1 MANVLNEEKKQQV
14 LALGRLGWSLRRIQQ
29 AIKIRRETAS
39 AYLKAAGIA
48 VRPPSGWGRCEPKPA
63 NEVITDFG
71 AAKPAIPV
79 IPDACSPSPSPN
91 PNPNPENPS
100 NKGRS
105 KTTSKPANENE
116 VITDSAVVSG
126 PSACEPY
133 REAIDL
139 GINRGRNAMAIW
151 QDLVSEYGF
160 ASSYQ
165 SVQRFVRKRRG
176 VQTPEAR
183 VVIVTAAGQ
192 EAQVDYGTGP
202 MVRDPESRKYR
213 RTRLFVMTLG
223 CSRKSIRLLTFRS
236 SSRIWA
242 ELHERAF
249 RRLGGVTRV
258 VVLDNL
264 REGVLV
270 PDIYDP
276 ALNPLYRDVLAHYG
290 AVAMPCRIQD
300 PDRKGKVES
309 GVGHAQRTPLKG
321 RRFESLEEAQAYLD
335 HWEQRWADTRI
346 PGTTKR
352 QVAAMFA
359 EEKPTLLPLPLEPF
373 RYYQYGE
380 RIVHLDGCVEVE
392 AAYYGAPPG
401 WIGRV
406 LRVQWDE
413 LYVRLLDPKT
423 GQLLREHVRQKRGWY
438 RIKEEDHPKR
448 TPLRTSQLLWRAGRA
463 GSHIGTLCDAIHRQ
477 QGEVGVRRILGVLS
491 LAKKYGTAAVDEA
504 CAAALDMG
512 VQEYRFVRRYLER
525 CPQAPLSLQQVDPL
539 IRELVQYLPH
549 SRNWSPFRSSRR
561 RQSSEGSWRLDSR
574 SRSNHFLRYRPGR
587 HSALSCF
594 DCGSCVGCNHVR
606 PPTRPSKPRFS
617 RRVVRAPHSPLIILR
632 YGGSHC
638 VLVRHQPE
646 VRNLGSHQTTRTNSS
661 SG

>member
-1 MANVLNEEKKQQV
+1 M
-14 LALGRLGWSLRRIQQ
+14 R
-29 AIKIRRETAS
+29 
-39 AYLKAAGIA
+39 
-48 VRPPSGWGRCEPKPA
+48 
-63 NEVITDFG
+63 
-71 AAKPAIPV
+71 
-79 IPDACSPSPSPN
+79 
-91 PNPNPENPS
+91 
-100 NKGRS
+100 
-105 KTTSKPANENE
+105 
-116 VITDSAVVSG
+116 
-126 PSACEPY
+126 
-133 REAIDL
+133 
-139 GINRGRNAMAIW
+139 MAIW

-176 VQTPEAR
+176 TQTPEAR

-223 CSRKSIRLLTFRS
+223 CSRKSVRLLTFRS

-249 RRLGGVTRV
+249 RRLGGATRI

-309 GVGHAQRTPLKG
+309 GVGHAQKTPLKG
-321 RRFESLEEAQAYLD
+321 LRFESLEEAQAYLD

-346 PGTTKR
+346 HGTTKR

-359 EEKPTLLPLPLEPF
+359 EEKPTLLAAAAGAVSLLPV
-373 RYYQYGE
+373 R
-380 RIVHLDGCVEVE
+380 RAHR
-392 AAYYGAPPG
+392 ASG
-401 WIGRV
+401 WLRRGRS
-406 LRVQWDE
+406 
-413 LYVRLLDPKT
+413 RLLRRAAGLDRARVCACNGMSCMFVCSIPRPGNCCANTCARSAAGIALKN
-423 GQLLREHVRQKRGWY
+423 
-438 RIKEEDHPKR
+438 EDHPKR

-463 GSHIGTLCDAIHRQ
+463 GSHIGALCDAIHRQ

-539 IRELVQYLPH
+539 IRELVQY
-549 SRNWSPFRSSRR
+549 RDFIN
-561 RQSSEGSWRLDSR
+561 
-574 SRSNHFLRYRPGR
+574 YR
-587 HSALSCF
+587 
-594 DCGSCVGCNHVR
+594 
-606 PPTRPSKPRFS
+606 TKE
-617 RRVVRAPHSPLIILR
+617 I
-632 YGGSHC
+632 
-638 VLVRHQPE
+638 E
-646 VRNLGSHQTTRTNSS
+646 E
-661 SG
+661 

>member
-29 AIKIRRETAS
+29 ATDIRRETAG

-48 VRPPSGWGRCEPKPA
+48 VRPPSGWGRCEAKPA
-63 NEVITDFG
+63 NEVITDSG

-79 IPDACSPSPSPN
+79 ISDPLDPNVN
-91 PNPNPENPS
+91 PNPNRNINPENLS
-100 NKGRS
+100 LKG
-105 KTTSKPANENE
+105 KAKATSKPANENE
-116 VITDSAVVSG
+116 VITDSAVVPG

-139 GINRGRNAMAIW
+139 GLSRGRNARAIW

-176 VQTPEAR
+176 TQTPEAR

-223 CSRKSIRLLTFRS
+223 CSRKSVRLLTFRS

-249 RRLGGVTRV
+249 RRLGGATRI

-309 GVGHAQRTPLKG
+309 GVGHAQKTPLKG
-321 RRFESLEEAQAYLD
+321 LRFETLEEAQAYLD
-335 HWEQRWADTRI
+335 RWEQRWADTRI
-346 PGTTKR
+346 HGTTKR

-463 GSHIGTLCDAIHRQ
+463 GSHIGALCDAIHRA

-539 IRELVQYLPH
+539 IRELVQY
-549 SRNWSPFRSSRR
+549 RDFIN
-561 RQSSEGSWRLDSR
+561 
-574 SRSNHFLRYRPGR
+574 YK
-587 HSALSCF
+587 
-594 DCGSCVGCNHVR
+594 
-606 PPTRPSKPRFS
+606 TK
-617 RRVVRAPHSPLIILR
+617 
-632 YGGSHC
+632 
-638 VLVRHQPE
+638 E
-646 VRNLGSHQTTRTNSS
+646 VEK
-661 SG
+661 

>member
-14 LALGRLGWSLRRIQQ
+14 LALGRLGWPLRRIQQ
-29 AIKIRRETAS
+29 GTRIRRETAS
-39 AYLKAAGIA
+39 QYLKAAGIA
-48 VRPPSGWGRCEPKPA
+48 VRLPGGWGRRAAKPA

-71 AAKPAIPV
+71 AAKPV
-79 IPDACSPSPSPN
+79 IAVVPN
-91 PNPNPENPS
+91 PNPNLNPENLS
-100 NKGRS
+100 NKG
-105 KTTSKPANENE
+105 KAKATSKPANEVITDSE
-116 VITDSAVVSG
+116 VITDLG
-126 PSACEPY
+126 PSQLDEVGALFPERERGQAASPQRSPSASTCIAY
-133 REAIDL
+133 REAIESGL
-139 GINRGRNAMAIW
+139 SRGRNAMAIW

-165 SVQRFVRKRRG
+165 SVQRFARKLRG
-176 VQTPEAR
+176 TQAPEAR
-183 VVIVTAAGQ
+183 VVIVTAPGQ

-202 MVRDPESRKYR
+202 MVRDPETRKYR

-223 CSRKSIRLLTFRS
+223 CSRKSVRLLTFRS
-236 SSRIWA
+236 SARIWA

-249 RRLGGVTRV
+249 RRFGGVTHI

-270 PDIYDP
+270 PDVYDP

-309 GVGHAQRTPLKG
+309 GVGHAQKTPLKG
-321 RRFESLEEAQAYLD
+321 LRFESLEEAQAYLD
-335 HWEQRWADTRI
+335 RWEERWADTRI
-346 PGTTKR
+346 HGTTKR

-359 EEKPTLLPLPLEPF
+359 EEKPCLLPLPVEPF

-392 AAYYGAPPG
+392 AAYYGAQPG
-401 WIGRV
+401 WIGRMV
-406 LRVQWDE
+406 RVQWDE
-413 LYVRLLDPKT
+413 LFVRLLDPKT

-438 RIKEEDHPKR
+438 RIKPEDHSKR

-463 GSHIGTLCDAIHRQ
+463 GTHIGTLCEAIHRQ

-491 LAKKYGTAAVDEA
+491 LAKKYGAAAVDEA
-504 CAAALDMG
+504 CATALDMG

-539 IRELVQYLPH
+539 IRELVQY
-549 SRNWSPFRSSRR
+549 RDFI
-561 RQSSEGSWRLDSR
+561 
-574 SRSNHFLRYRPGR
+574 NH
-587 HSALSCF
+587 
-594 DCGSCVGCNHVR
+594 
-606 PPTRPSKPRFS
+606 
-617 RRVVRAPHSPLIILR
+617 
-632 YGGSHC
+632 
-638 VLVRHQPE
+638 
-646 VRNLGSHQTTRTNSS
+646 RTKELEE
-661 SG
+661 